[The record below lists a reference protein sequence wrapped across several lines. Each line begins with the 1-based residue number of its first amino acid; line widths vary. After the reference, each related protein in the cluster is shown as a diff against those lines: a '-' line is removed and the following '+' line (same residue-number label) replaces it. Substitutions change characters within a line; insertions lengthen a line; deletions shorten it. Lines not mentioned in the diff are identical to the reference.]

1 MLLGSMEAGGTKM
14 VLCIGD
20 EEQHIFERETISTT
34 SPEETMEKILAFFQ
48 GKGIRALGIGSFGPL
63 DLNRRS
69 STYGYITTTPKTLW
83 RNFPLLPQL
92 RSALRVPVE
101 IDTDVNAAAL
111 SEYALGA
118 AQGFNSCLYVTV
130 GTGIGGGRIAE
141 GNLVHGLVHPEFGHM
156 LLRVS
161 ADDPMPDGVCPY
173 HKGCLEGLAC
183 GPAIEAR
190 WDKKPSLLPEGHKA
204 WELEAEYLAQMCANA
219 IFCISPECIVLGGG
233 VMRQTHLFPMI
244 RARTLDLL
252 KGYVQH
258 PRVLSGMEDYIVPPA
273 LGENSGIVGGLLLA
287 KRAFQGL

>member
-1 MLLGSMEAGGTKM
+1 MLLGAIEAGGTKM

-20 EEQHIFERETISTT
+20 EEQHILEREVIPTAT
-34 SPEETMEKILAFFQ
+34 PEETMDKILAFFQ

-69 STYGYITTTPKTLW
+69 KTYGYITTTPKTLW

-92 RSALRVPVE
+92 RAALRVPVE

-130 GTGIGGGRIAE
+130 GTGIGGGLIAE

-161 ADDPMPDGVCPY
+161 AEDPMPDGVCPY
-173 HKGCLEGLAC
+173 HKGCLEGLAS
-183 GPAIEAR
+183 GPSIEAR
-190 WDKKPSLLPEGHKA
+190 WSKKAALLPENHPA

-219 IFCISPECIVLGGG
+219 IYCISPECIVLGGG
-233 VMRQTHLFPMI
+233 VMRKTHLFPMI
-244 RARTLDLL
+244 RTRTADLL

-258 PRVLSGMEDYIVPPA
+258 PRILAGMEDYIVPPA

>member
-92 RSALRVPVE
+92 RSALRVPTLDRVF
-101 IDTDVNAAAL
+101 VNAAAL

-130 GTGIGGGRIAE
+130 GTGIGGGLIAE

-190 WDKKPSLLPEGHKA
+190 WGKKPSLLPEGHKA

>member
-130 GTGIGGGRIAE
+130 GTGIGGRPHCGRQSRAWPCAS
-141 GNLVHGLVHPEFGHM
+141 GVWPHVAARFGGRSHAGR
-156 LLRVS
+156 RV
-161 ADDPMPDGVCPY
+161 P
-173 HKGCLEGLAC
+173 
-183 GPAIEAR
+183 
-190 WDKKPSLLPEGHKA
+190 LP
-204 WELEAEYLAQMCANA
+204 
-219 IFCISPECIVLGGG
+219 
-233 VMRQTHLFPMI
+233 
-244 RARTLDLL
+244 
-252 KGYVQH
+252 
-258 PRVLSGMEDYIVPPA
+258 
-273 LGENSGIVGGLLLA
+273 
-287 KRAFQGL
+287 

>member
-1 MLLGSMEAGGTKM
+1 M
-14 VLCIGD
+14 
-20 EEQHIFERETISTT
+20 
-34 SPEETMEKILAFFQ
+34 
-48 GKGIRALGIGSFGPL
+48 
-63 DLNRRS
+63 NRRS

-130 GTGIGGGRIAE
+130 GTGIGGGLIAE

-190 WDKKPSLLPEGHKA
+190 WGKKPSLLPEGHKA